1 MHFKAC
7 GKRNINEK
15 KGGQGAQ
22 VGLFFFNF
30 YDPISHAKILTTI
43 LIYIFYQIK
52 HFLLVKDL
60 HCNCTSFI
68 IASNSSELLI
78 E

>member
-7 GKRNINEK
+7 AKRNINEK

-22 VGLFFFNF
+22 VGYFLNF
-30 YDPISHAKILTTI
+30 YDPITHAKVLTTI
-43 LIYIFYQIK
+43 LICILYQIK

-60 HCNCTSFI
+60 HFNWTSFI
-68 IASNSSELLI
+68 IASNSSELMI

>member
-15 KGGQGAQ
+15 KGGQGAK
-22 VGLFFFNF
+22 VGLFFNF
-30 YDPISHAKILTTI
+30 YDPITHAKVLTTI
-43 LIYIFYQIK
+43 LICILYQIK

-60 HCNCTSFI
+60 HCNWTSFI
-68 IASNSSELLI
+68 IASNSSELMI